1 MKSRFLLAALFA
13 ATVSLYAPTAGA
25 DDSPTTELVPAAVVV
40 PAGSYEGVPLSDA
53 PQEVVTL
60 TGPDGYQVQTGVAEA
75 TQIKRAVA
83 APTTTTTTTSP
94 TTTTTISLADET
106 HEQYEARLLRQWCED
121 EPWNCPIGQGPED
134 PNG

>member
-1 MKSRFLLAALFA
+1 MKSRFLFAALFA

-40 PAGSYEGVPLSDA
+40 PAGSYDGVPLSDA

-60 TGPDGYQVQTGVAEA
+60 TGPDGYPVQTGVAEA
-75 TQIKRAVA
+75 AQIKRAVA
-83 APTTTTTTTSP
+83 VP

-106 HEQYEARLLRQWCED
+106 DEEYQARLDRQYCEIQPWSCED
-121 EPWNCPIGQGPED
+121 
-134 PNG
+134 